1 MSVTLERAIQENRAG
16 AVSAILDDAAF
27 DINAPCDPQRYD
39 SVSPLMTALRAGNL
53 RFVAAIAAHPRF
65 DLARSLPDYERW
77 SWARTA
83 SPELLRLYLAI
94 PGADVNQRD
103 GNGKTLLHEVVYDL
117 TSDEKVRELL
127 SRRGVEIDPKQF
139 DDTTPLYRAGLAGNA
154 RAFRLL
160 LERDADV
167 NDRNNSNRWTIL
179 ICAAAANGVE
189 IAEPLLERRDLDV
202 NAADDK
208 GDTALHVA
216 SDRGHT
222 RIVELLL
229 ARPDIQINLRNQ
241 LGWSPLT
248 KASFGGHV
256 DVVRRLLARSDAE
269 VNTVDHDGQTPL
281 FHAVSN
287 EQLEVVRLLLADPR
301 TVRTIANRRGH
312 TALDQARVVGFTE
325 IAELL
330 R

>member
-1 MSVTLERAIQENRAG
+1 MSASLERAIQENHAA
-16 AVSAILDDAAF
+16 AVAAILQDDAL
-27 DINAPCDPQRYD
+27 DVNARCDPQRHD
-39 SVSPLMTALRAGNL
+39 SVSPLMTALRAGNA
-53 RFVAAIAAHPRF
+53 RIVAAIVAHPRF

-77 SWARTA
+77 SWART
-83 SPELLRLYLAI
+83 SPPELLRLYLAI

-127 SRRGVEIDPKQF
+127 SRPGVEIDPKQF

-154 RAFRLL
+154 PAFRLL
-160 LERDADV
+160 LDRNADV
-167 NDRNNSNRWTIL
+167 GNRNNSNRWTIL
-179 ICAAAANGVE
+179 ICAAAANSIE
-189 IAEPLLERRDLDV
+189 IAALLLGRRDLDV

-208 GDTALHVA
+208 GDTALHLA
-216 SDRGHT
+216 AGRGHT

-229 ARPDIQINLRNQ
+229 ARPDIEINLRNQ

-248 KASFGGHV
+248 KASFSGHLEI
-256 DVVRRLLARSDAE
+256 VRRLLARSDAD
-269 VNTVDHDGQTPL
+269 VNVADHDGQTPL

-287 EQLEVVRLLLADPR
+287 EQLDVVRLLLSDPR
-301 TVRTIANRRGH
+301 TDRTIANRHGH
-312 TALDQARVVGFTE
+312 TALDHATAVGFTA
-325 IAELL
+325 IADLI